1 MPDAEPWWTSTVI
14 YQVYPRSFADSNGD
28 GLGDLQGVIDHLD
41 HLAELGVGTVW
52 LSPFFASPQED
63 YGYDISDYCGVAPE
77 YGTVETAE
85 HLIGEAHRR
94 GLKVMLDL
102 VMNHTSDQHPW
113 FLQSRASR
121 SNDKADWYVWR
132 DGRGRHGRRPP
143 NNWRSAMEVKT
154 AWQWGAD
161 RQQWYLATFL
171 PFQPDLNYRNPE
183 VKAAMFDAV
192 RFWLRRGVDG
202 FRLDIFGSVMKDPAF
217 RDNPFKPVVDGT
229 QTRLW
234 QRPFTENTDDTIA
247 FAKELRAVVDEFRD
261 GGSGE
266 DASGDAPG
274 DGSGDAP
281 GFGPGE
287 RVLVGEVFGSP
298 ATLRRYLGDG
308 DGLQLVFLFDFLA
321 YTYTAGFFRARI
333 EAYEREFPPPLQPT
347 YVLENHDRSRLIDRV
362 GGDEAKARTLAVLL
376 CTLRGVPTIYQG
388 QEIGMANTPMR
399 LREARD
405 PIARSFFSWVP
416 EPVVQ
421 RLPERLNRDEV
432 RTPMQWTGA
441 ANAGFTTP
449 EAVPWLPV
457 HPNHSE
463 RNVAA
468 QEGVDGSML
477 ELYRTLLRVRA
488 ARPSLH
494 RGSLR
499 LRPADP
505 SAPDVLVYER
515 IDDLTNHLTNDLTDD
530 LAGEPAGEAETPE
543 TTLVVVNFGPT
554 AAVAVPAAAEVLAA
568 TDPAVAVTAA
578 RVHLPAHTAAV
589 LSTPAG

>member
-1 MPDAEPWWTSTVI
+1 MSSNDRRWWQETTI

-41 HLAELGVGTVW
+41 HVVDLGVGTLW

-63 YGYDISDYCGVAPE
+63 YGYDISDYCDVAPE
-77 YGTVETAE
+77 YGTLETAQ
-85 HLIGEAHRR
+85 HLIDEAHAR

-113 FLQSRASR
+113 FQQSRASR
-121 SNDKADWYVWR
+121 SNPRADWYVWR

-154 AWQWGAD
+154 AWQWCPD

-183 VKAAMFDAV
+183 VKEAMFDAV

-202 FRLDIFGSVMKDPAF
+202 FRLDIFGSVMKDAEF
-217 RDNPFKPVVDGT
+217 RDNPFKPGVDGI

-247 FAKELRAVVDEFRD
+247 FAKELRAVVDEFREE
-261 GGSGE
+261 GGDD
-266 DASGDAPG
+266 DASGR
-274 DGSGDAP
+274 GS
-281 GFGPGE
+281 GE
-287 RVLVGEVFGSP
+287 RVLLGEVFGSP
-298 ATLRRYLGDG
+298 AMLRRYLGDD

-321 YTYTAGFFRARI
+321 YTYTAGFFRSRI
-333 EAYEREFPPPLQPT
+333 EAYERDFAPPLQPT

-362 GGDEAKARTLAVLL
+362 GGHLGKARTLAVLL

-405 PIARSFFSWVP
+405 PIARSFFWWVP
-416 EPVVQ
+416 EPLVQ

-441 ANAGFTTP
+441 ANGGFTTP
-449 EAVPWLPV
+449 QAVPWLPV
-457 HPNHSE
+457 HPNHTE

-477 ELYRTLLRVRA
+477 ELYRTLLHLRA

-515 IDDLTNHLTNDLTDD
+515 VDD
-530 LAGEPAGEAETPE
+530 LADGSGVEGETAETGE
-543 TTLVVVNFGPT
+543 TTLVAVNFGAEPAT
-554 AAVAVPAAAEVLAA
+554 VAVPSGAAPLAT
-568 TDPAVAVTAA
+568 TDPAVAVTDD
-578 RVHLPAHTAAV
+578 RVRLPAHTAAV
-589 LSTPAG
+589 LSVPAAGPGA